1 MRCVVYMPHTWLSVN
16 NSNKHQT
23 RIKRYITLM
32 KTGYE
37 EFVFSVMRSV
47 DLADSSEPEET
58 FIVADVS
65 GM

>member
-1 MRCVVYMPHTWLSVN
+1 
-16 NSNKHQT
+16 
-23 RIKRYITLM
+23 M
-32 KTGYE
+32 KTGYDE
-37 EFVFSVMRSV
+37 SVFSVMRSV